1 MGGRQVSN
9 TRAKIINTLSNLFK
23 SNTQVS
29 VTLLA
34 SESGVSRSSLYKYY
48 PDIIAKLKADH
59 DRKEIPPIELQGL
72 KLSILRQKLEEQ
84 RDLVTALTRICSEQ
98 MIEISELN
106 ARLHDEKESKDL
118 KIAFLQ
124 SQLAK
129 GNKPKLKTVK

>member
-1 MGGRQVSN
+1 MSN

-59 DRKEIPPIELQGL
+59 DRKEIPTIELQGL

-118 KIAFLQ
+118 KIAFLE

>member
-1 MGGRQVSN
+1 MSN

-84 RDLVTALTRICSEQ
+84 RDLVTALTRI
-98 MIEISELN
+98 
-106 ARLHDEKESKDL
+106 
-118 KIAFLQ
+118 
-124 SQLAK
+124 
-129 GNKPKLKTVK
+129 

>member
-1 MGGRQVSN
+1 MSN